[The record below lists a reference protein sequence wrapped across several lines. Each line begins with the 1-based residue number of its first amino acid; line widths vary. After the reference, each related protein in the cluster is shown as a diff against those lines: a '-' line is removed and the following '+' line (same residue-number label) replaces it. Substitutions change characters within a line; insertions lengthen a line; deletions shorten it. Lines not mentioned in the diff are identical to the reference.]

1 MPPSSS
7 TINRICKETKP
18 VPAKL
23 FKMLAAVAAMA
34 AGAAG
39 LMTLR
44 APQEVAFTPAQ
55 LQRRIDPLLGKD
67 LSLKGPAAD
76 IVASL
81 QARAIDVA
89 IDDGRVDIALLLQ
102 GKLIVGPPF
111 SVAASLRGTPRYDA
125 GAFYFAPEEVR
136 LEKFALGQD
145 GKLAGALAAGL
156 ARLAGPGAADLIE
169 KKGRELER
177 AAKGLAENAMKAELE
192 KRPFY
197 LLKDDAKGG
206 VLRATLD
213 SLAVEGDRLVIRF
226 TLWRATPWAAL
237 GAAALLGGL
246 VLFVWAL
253 RSRVG

>member
-1 MPPSSS
+1 MPA
-7 TINRICKETKP
+7 E
-18 VPAKL
+18 L

-55 LQRRIDPLLGKD
+55 LQRRVDPLLDKD
-67 LSLKGPAAD
+67 LPLKGPAAD

-81 QARAIDVA
+81 QARKVDVEIA
-89 IDDGRVDIALLLQ
+89 DGRVAIALLLQ

-111 SVAASLRGTPRYDA
+111 SLAASLRGTPRYDD
-125 GAFYFAPEEVR
+125 GAFYFEPEDVR
-136 LEKFALGQD
+136 LEKFALGED

-156 ARLAGPGAADLIE
+156 ARLAGPGASELVD
-169 KKGRELER
+169 KKRRELEN
-177 AAKGLAENAMKAELE
+177 AARGLAENAIKAELE

-197 LLKDDAKGG
+197 RLKDDAKGE

-213 SLAVEGDRLVIRF
+213 SLTIERDRLVIRF

-237 GAAALLGGL
+237 GAAALLGGI
-246 VLFVWAL
+246 VLFVLAF
-253 RSRVG
+253 SRRAA

>member
-1 MPPSSS
+1 
-7 TINRICKETKP
+7 
-18 VPAKL
+18 VPAEL

-44 APQEVAFTPAQ
+44 ASQEVAFTPAQ
-55 LQRRIDPLLGKD
+55 LQRRVDPLLDKD
-67 LSLKGPAAD
+67 LPLKGPAAD

-81 QARAIDVA
+81 QARKVDVA
-89 IDDGRVDIALLLQ
+89 IADGRVAIALLLQ

-111 SVAASLRGTPRYDA
+111 SLAASLRGTPRYDD
-125 GAFYFAPEEVR
+125 GAFYFEPEDVR
-136 LEKFALGQD
+136 LEKFALGEE

-156 ARLAGPGAADLIE
+156 ARLAGPGAAELVD
-169 KKGRELER
+169 KKRRELEN
-177 AAKGLAENAMKAELE
+177 AARGLAENAIKAELE

-197 LLKDDAKGG
+197 RLKDDAKGD

-226 TLWRATPWAAL
+226 TLWRATPWAPL
-237 GAAALLGGL
+237 GAAALLGGAVGF
-246 VLFVWAL
+246 VLAL
-253 RSRVG
+253 RR

>member
-1 MPPSSS
+1 
-7 TINRICKETKP
+7 
-18 VPAKL
+18 VPAEL

-44 APQEVAFTPAQ
+44 ASQEVAFTPAQ
-55 LQRRIDPLLGKD
+55 LQRRVDPLLDKD
-67 LSLKGPAAD
+67 LPLKGPAAD

-81 QARAIDVA
+81 QARKVDVA
-89 IDDGRVDIALLLQ
+89 IADGRVAIALLLQ

-111 SVAASLRGTPRYDA
+111 SLAASLRGTPRYDD
-125 GAFYFAPEEVR
+125 GAFYFEPEDVR
-136 LEKFALGQD
+136 LEKFALGED
-145 GKLAGALAAGL
+145 GKLTGALAAGL
-156 ARLAGPGAADLIE
+156 ARLAGPGAAELVD
-169 KKGRELER
+169 KKRRELEN
-177 AAKGLAENAMKAELE
+177 AARGLAENAIKAELE

-197 LLKDDAKGG
+197 RLKDDAKGD

-237 GAAALLGGL
+237 GAAALLGGAVGL
-246 VLFVWAL
+246 VLAL
-253 RSRVG
+253 RR

>member
-1 MPPSSS
+1 MSA
-7 TINRICKETKP
+7 E
-18 VPAKL
+18 L
-23 FKMLAAVAAMA
+23 FRMLAALVAMA

-44 APQEVAFTPAQ
+44 APQEVAFTQAE
-55 LQRRIDPLLGKD
+55 LQRRIAPLLDKD
-67 LSLKGPAAD
+67 LPLKGPAAD
-76 IVASL
+76 VVASL
-81 QARAIDVA
+81 QARKVDVA
-89 IDDGRVDIALLLQ
+89 IADGRVDIALLLQ

-111 SVAASLRGTPRYDA
+111 AVAAGLRGTPRYDD
-125 GAFYFAPEEVR
+125 GAFYFEPEEVR
-136 LEKFALGQD
+136 LEKFSLGED
-145 GKLAGALAAGL
+145 GRLAGALAAGL

-177 AAKGLAENAMKAELE
+177 AAKGLAENAIKAELD

-197 LLKDDAKGG
+197 RFRDDAKGE

-253 RSRVG
+253 HSRVG